1 MMKLGNRRKKRQQY
15 LLDVKV
21 QTQGRLRRRLR
32 WIAAVLSAVAVFIL
46 TCYGLCRLVRFG
58 VARLAF
64 ENPRFAIAQI
74 VVENDGGLTPQQ
86 VVQFAGVRV
95 GQNLLALDLNQV
107 RRTLEMIPL
116 VKRVEVRR
124 LLPQRLFIHIDERIA
139 VARLRVPSR
148 ELNGTTFLIDRS
160 GVVMKPIK
168 LADGTMLQPQ
178 MPGSLP
184 LLTGVTLAD
193 LRVGRPVES
202 EQICRALELL
212 NKLQQ
217 VAAGSMLEVEQID
230 LSKSHQLTLVTKQR
244 TLVKFDV
251 EEFPH
256 QLRRL
261 SAILSWAQQ
270 RQKLVQSVDLTV
282 NRGVPVTFVN

>member
-1 MMKLGNRRKKRQQY
+1 MMKLGNRKKKRKQY
-15 LLDVKV
+15 LLDVKL
-21 QTQGRLRRRLR
+21 QSQGRWRRRLR
-32 WIAAVLSAVAVFIL
+32 WIAAVLSAVAMLIL
-46 TCYGLCRLVRFG
+46 TCYGLCRLAGFCA
-58 VARLAF
+58 ARLAF
-64 ENPRFAIAQI
+64 ENPRFGIAQI
-74 VVENDGGLTPQQ
+74 VVENDGVLTPQQ

-107 RRTLEMIPL
+107 QRTLEMIPL

-168 LADGTMLQPQ
+168 LADGTVLQPQ
-178 MPGSLP
+178 MPESLP

-193 LRVGRPVES
+193 LRAGRQAES
-202 EQICRALELL
+202 ERIYRALELL
-212 NKLQQ
+212 DRLEQ
-217 VAAGSMLEVEQID
+217 VQAGAMLEVEQID
-230 LSKSHQLTLVTKQR
+230 LSKSHQLTLVTKQH

-251 EEFPH
+251 EEFPQ

-261 SAILSWAQQ
+261 SAILIWAQQ